1 MANTL
6 KLGNGKWATG
16 TDTVLAFNDENNNFK
31 PMPLSFSRASSA
43 TVVNQSGLIET
54 VGSGTPRIDFLG
66 NTKGALLLEPTRT
79 NYVPNSENMSAWN
92 LQANIINSLNT
103 DVIAPDGTLNGW
115 KASRNIN
122 SNGYTYMTGVGLSTN
137 TIYTASIWLKAYDVT
152 ICDAVV
158 FNFHP
163 NSFTSNSTTFSFET
177 GIASGDGKVE
187 KYSNGWYRLSLTSIS
202 NSTIGYFDI
211 GLQPYLN
218 GSNNWGGQDG
228 DTLFYA
234 YGTQVEASSQISSYI
249 PTQGSAVT
257 RVAETASGAGN
268 SEVFNDSEGV
278 FFINTAAN
286 SNDLTNRQISI
297 SDGNTSQRVYF
308 GFRSNSNEF
317 LLSSRDSSFIIDTV
331 SDITNFNKYAFQ
343 YKSGNFKAFV
353 NGFNYALDA
362 DGGLLPT
369 GLNTLNFNDGA
380 GGADFYGK
388 TKEIGYYDAIL
399 TDLELE
405 TLTSYR
411 TWISMVNELNL
422 NIIYNG

>member
-6 KLGNGKWATG
+6 QLGNGKWATG
-16 TDTVLAFNDENNNFK
+16 KDTVLAFNDTNNNFK
-31 PMPLSFSRASSA
+31 PLPFDFSRASSA

-234 YGTQVEASSQISSYI
+234 YGTQLEQGSYATSYI
-249 PTQGSAVT
+249 PTSGQSGGVT
-257 RVAETASGAGN
+257 RVAESNILGSPISLDNNFSLFWDGLVLESDIMLYGSGTNAWYMNYETVTGRIILDEPTSGGRKIQAYLGSGAPAGIKTKILLIRDGGVHSVFANGTKLTANISVN
-268 SEVFNDSEGV
+268 STSTLSLSSMFWAFSSSFNKGLKVNDS
-278 FFINTAAN
+278 
-286 SNDLTNRQISI
+286 QI
-297 SDGNTSQRVYF
+297 
-308 GFRSNSNEF
+308 
-317 LLSSRDSSFIIDTV
+317 
-331 SDITNFNKYAFQ
+331 
-343 YKSGNFKAFV
+343 FKIA
-353 NGFNYALDA
+353 
-362 DGGLLPT
+362 
-369 GLNTLNFNDGA
+369 
-380 GGADFYGK
+380 
-388 TKEIGYYDAIL
+388 L
-399 TDLELE
+399 TDAEAIA
-405 TLTSYR
+405 LT
-411 TWISMVNELNL
+411 TI
-422 NIIYNG
+422 

>member
-6 KLGNGKWATG
+6 QLGNGKWATG
-16 TDTVLAFNDENNNFK
+16 KDTVLAFNDTNNNFK
-31 PMPLSFSRASSA
+31 PLPFDFSRASSA

-163 NSFTSNSTTFSFET
+163 NSFTSNSTMFSFET
-177 GIASGDGKVE
+177 GIASGNGKVE

-234 YGTQVEASSQISSYI
+234 YGTQLEQGSYATSYI
-249 PTQGSAVT
+249 PTSGQSGGVT
-257 RVAETASGAGN
+257 RVAESNILGSPISLDNNFSLFWDGLVLESDIMLYGSGTNAWYMNYETVTGRIILDEPTSGGRKIQAYLGSGAPAGIKTKILLIRDGGVHSVFANGTKLTANISVN
-268 SEVFNDSEGV
+268 STSTLSLSSMFWAFSSSFNKGLKVNDS
-278 FFINTAAN
+278 
-286 SNDLTNRQISI
+286 QI
-297 SDGNTSQRVYF
+297 
-308 GFRSNSNEF
+308 
-317 LLSSRDSSFIIDTV
+317 
-331 SDITNFNKYAFQ
+331 
-343 YKSGNFKAFV
+343 FKIA
-353 NGFNYALDA
+353 
-362 DGGLLPT
+362 
-369 GLNTLNFNDGA
+369 
-380 GGADFYGK
+380 
-388 TKEIGYYDAIL
+388 L
-399 TDLELE
+399 TDAEAIA
-405 TLTSYR
+405 LT
-411 TWISMVNELNL
+411 TI
-422 NIIYNG
+422 

>member
-6 KLGNGKWATG
+6 KLGAGKWATG
-16 TDTVLAFNDENNNFK
+16 KDTLMSFNDENGNFK
-31 PMPLSFSRASSA
+31 PLPFSFNRASSA

-54 VGSGTPRIDFLG
+54 VGSGEPRIDFKD
-66 NTKGALLLEPTRT
+66 NTKGALLLEPQRT

-163 NSFTSNSTTFSFET
+163 NSFTSISTKFSFET

-234 YGTQVEASSQISSYI
+234 YGTQLEVGSYATSYI
-249 PTQGSAVT
+249 PTSGQSGGVT
-257 RVAETASGAGN
+257 RVADACNNENLNVDYSGDYTLYLEHETLSITEYN
-268 SEVFNDSEGV
+268 QFQ
-278 FFINTAAN
+278 F
-286 SNDLTNRQISI
+286 RQETSI
-297 SDGNTSQRVYF
+297 SYIFRVGNLINVGSGLYSTTNTIGFNKFALSVGSDGSYSFYKNGS
-308 GFRSNSNEF
+308 
-317 LLSSRDSSFIIDTV
+317 LLSSGS
-331 SDITNFNKYAFQ
+331 
-343 YKSGNFKAFV
+343 
-353 NGFNYALDA
+353 
-362 DGGLLPT
+362 
-369 GLNTLNFNDGA
+369 GLNAN
-380 GGADFYGK
+380 
-388 TKEIGYYDAIL
+388 
-399 TDLELE
+399 LE
-405 TLTSYR
+405 TLRGDATGMSIKDIKLYNTR
-411 TWISMVNELNL
+411 LSNSELQAL
-422 NIIYNG
+422 TQ

>member
-6 KLGNGKWATG
+6 KLGAGKWATG

-31 PMPLSFSRASSA
+31 PLPFSFSRASSA

-54 VGSGTPRIDFLG
+54 VGSGEPRIDFLG

-234 YGTQVEASSQISSYI
+234 YGTQLEVGSYATSYI
-249 PTQGSAVT
+249 PTSGQSGGVT
-257 RVAETASGAGN
+257 RVADACNNENLNVDYSGDYTLYLEHETLSITEYN
-268 SEVFNDSEGV
+268 QFQ
-278 FFINTAAN
+278 F
-286 SNDLTNRQISI
+286 RQETSI
-297 SDGNTSQRVYF
+297 SYIFRVGNLINVGSGLYSTTNTIGFNKFALSVGSDGSYSFYKNGS
-308 GFRSNSNEF
+308 
-317 LLSSRDSSFIIDTV
+317 LLSSGS
-331 SDITNFNKYAFQ
+331 
-343 YKSGNFKAFV
+343 
-353 NGFNYALDA
+353 
-362 DGGLLPT
+362 
-369 GLNTLNFNDGA
+369 GLNAN
-380 GGADFYGK
+380 
-388 TKEIGYYDAIL
+388 
-399 TDLELE
+399 LE
-405 TLTSYR
+405 TLRGDATGMSIKDIKLYNTR
-411 TWISMVNELNL
+411 LSNSELAAL
-422 NIIYNG
+422 TQ

>member
-54 VGSGTPRIDFLG
+54 VGSGEPRIDFLG

-234 YGTQVEASSQISSYI
+234 YGTQLEQGSYATSYI
-249 PTQGSAVT
+249 PTSGQSGGVT
-257 RVAETASGAGN
+257 RVAESNILGSPISLDNNFSLFWDGLVLESDIMLYGSGTNAWYMNYETVTGRIILDEPTSGGRKIQAYLGSGAPAGIKTKILLIRDGGVHSVFANGTKLTANISVN
-268 SEVFNDSEGV
+268 STSTLSLSSMFWAFSSSFNKGLKVNDS
-278 FFINTAAN
+278 
-286 SNDLTNRQISI
+286 QI
-297 SDGNTSQRVYF
+297 
-308 GFRSNSNEF
+308 
-317 LLSSRDSSFIIDTV
+317 
-331 SDITNFNKYAFQ
+331 
-343 YKSGNFKAFV
+343 FKIA
-353 NGFNYALDA
+353 
-362 DGGLLPT
+362 
-369 GLNTLNFNDGA
+369 
-380 GGADFYGK
+380 
-388 TKEIGYYDAIL
+388 L
-399 TDLELE
+399 TDAEAIA
-405 TLTSYR
+405 LT
-411 TWISMVNELNL
+411 TI
-422 NIIYNG
+422 

>member
-234 YGTQVEASSQISSYI
+234 YGTQLEQGSYATSYI
-249 PTQGSAVT
+249 PTSGQSGGVT
-257 RVAETASGAGN
+257 RVAESNILGSPISLDNNFSLFWDGLVLESDIMLYGSGTNAWYMNYETVTGRIILDEPTSGGRKIQAYLGSGAPAGIKTKILLIRDGGVHSVFANGTKLTANISVN
-268 SEVFNDSEGV
+268 STSTLSLSSMFWAFSSSFNKGLKVNDS
-278 FFINTAAN
+278 
-286 SNDLTNRQISI
+286 QI
-297 SDGNTSQRVYF
+297 
-308 GFRSNSNEF
+308 
-317 LLSSRDSSFIIDTV
+317 
-331 SDITNFNKYAFQ
+331 
-343 YKSGNFKAFV
+343 FKIA
-353 NGFNYALDA
+353 
-362 DGGLLPT
+362 
-369 GLNTLNFNDGA
+369 
-380 GGADFYGK
+380 
-388 TKEIGYYDAIL
+388 L
-399 TDLELE
+399 TDAEALA
-405 TLTSYR
+405 LT
-411 TWISMVNELNL
+411 TI
-422 NIIYNG
+422 

>member
-6 KLGNGKWATG
+6 KLGAGKWATG

-31 PMPLSFSRASSA
+31 PLPFDFSRASSA

-234 YGTQVEASSQISSYI
+234 YGTQLEQGSYATSYI
-249 PTQGSAVT
+249 PTSGQSGGVT
-257 RVAETASGAGN
+257 RVAESNILGSPISLDNNFSLFWDGLVLESDIMLYGSGTNAWYMNYETVTGRIILDEPTSGGRKIQAYLGSGAPAGIKTKILLIRDGGVHSVFANGTKLTANISVN
-268 SEVFNDSEGV
+268 STSTLSLSSMFWAFSSSFNKGLKVNDS
-278 FFINTAAN
+278 
-286 SNDLTNRQISI
+286 QI
-297 SDGNTSQRVYF
+297 
-308 GFRSNSNEF
+308 
-317 LLSSRDSSFIIDTV
+317 
-331 SDITNFNKYAFQ
+331 
-343 YKSGNFKAFV
+343 FKIA
-353 NGFNYALDA
+353 
-362 DGGLLPT
+362 
-369 GLNTLNFNDGA
+369 
-380 GGADFYGK
+380 
-388 TKEIGYYDAIL
+388 L
-399 TDLELE
+399 TDAEAIA
-405 TLTSYR
+405 LT
-411 TWISMVNELNL
+411 TI
-422 NIIYNG
+422 